1 MRRLWQRTQWQHLAE
16 SEEETEVE
24 QERTTM
30 PGDQHGDE
38 SVDVPVTKQRHV
50 PTLQVVQKTVEVP
63 QMEYVDHHAQET
75 MSQTYM
81 DEQQGRVQ
89 SILPSEF
96 VKRMNQVKSNFGLL
110 SKQIAF
116 IRQSVEEGTSTS
128 RSSSRSSSRPPSP
141 RWSSKEVADG
151 LRLALAGCVKYAE
164 FQALKDRTEFL
175 LERSAASAAKLV
187 ENLEESLA
195 VLSLLTAQR
204 DEARRQLVGSTAE
217 AQRLLH
223 RAASLAVGNIVEF
236 VGLST
241 NMLSGT
247 CGEITEF
254 AVNASQFVARTDL
267 GTKHVK
273 PESLKLLSDDGTD
286 TEEEAGP

>member
-1 MRRLWQRTQWQHLAE
+1 
-16 SEEETEVE
+16 
-24 QERTTM
+24 M

-38 SVDVPVTKQRHV
+38 SVDVPVTKQGHV

-63 QMEYVDHHAQET
+63 QVEYVDHHAQET

-81 DEQQGRVQ
+81 DEQQGKVQ

-128 RSSSRSSSRPPSP
+128 RRSSRSSSRPPSP
-141 RWSSKEVADG
+141 RWSLKEVADG

-175 LERSAASAAKLV
+175 LERSAASAAKLE

-195 VLSLLTAQR
+195 VLSLLTARR
-204 DEARRQLVGSTAE
+204 DEARRQLVESTAE

-241 NMLSGT
+241 NMLNGT

-273 PESLKLLSDDGTD
+273 PENLKLLSEDGTD